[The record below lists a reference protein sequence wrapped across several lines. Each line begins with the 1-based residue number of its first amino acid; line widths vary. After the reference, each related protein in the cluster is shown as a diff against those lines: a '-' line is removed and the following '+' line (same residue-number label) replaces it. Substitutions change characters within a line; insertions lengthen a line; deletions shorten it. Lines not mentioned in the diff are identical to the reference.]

1 MADSGSRKDPIP
13 GFRFTVR
20 FDDLPP
26 GGFSD
31 CAGLQ
36 METEVQDFHEGG
48 LNTHTWK
55 FVTRTKQA
63 NLTLKRGI
71 VDKSLYDWYHD
82 LTQGTMRF
90 RNATILVHDPSG
102 KSDVLEFQII
112 QAFPVKWVGPE
123 LSAAQNNIAV
133 ETVEFAHQGMERLK

>member
-1 MADSGSRKDPIP
+1 MPESGSRNDPVAA
-13 GFRFTVR
+13 FRFTVR

-36 METEVQDFHEGG
+36 METEVQDYREGG

-55 FVTRTKQA
+55 FATRSKQS

-71 VDKSLYDWYHD
+71 VNRVLWQWYDD
-82 LTQGTMRF
+82 IVNGKMRF
-90 RNATILVHDPSG
+90 RNGTIIVHDSTG
-102 KSDVLEFQII
+102 ERDAIEYQIVG
-112 QAFPVKWVGPE
+112 AFPVKWAGSD
-123 LSAAQNNIAV
+123 LGAMQNNLAV
-133 ETVEFAHQGMERLK
+133 ETVEFAHQGLHRVK

>member
-1 MADSGSRKDPIP
+1 VPSAATRNDPFP
-13 GFRFTVR
+13 AFRFTIT

-36 METEVQDFHEGG
+36 METEVHEHMEGG
-48 LNTHTWK
+48 VNSHSWK
-55 FVTRTKQA
+55 FATRSKQA

-71 VDKSLYDWYHD
+71 VNKVLWDWYHD
-82 LTQGTMRF
+82 ITNGTMKF
-90 RNATILVHDPSG
+90 RNATILVLDPSG
-102 KSDVLEFQII
+102 SNQLLEFQVT

-123 LSAAQNNIAV
+123 LSAAQNNLAV
-133 ETVEFAHQGMERLK
+133 EAVEFAHQGLDRRK